1 MTQIEEVFRDH
12 FNNNRTDD
20 RILDLLHATDAV
32 REFIASETNRQ
43 RISLP
48 HWCNLAKLDQ
58 VYGNKGVFERFCREL
73 QEDLDAAKAKI
84 EAEKADPTLKEIN
97 DLKDQLADAQQEAKF
112 STDAMMRESRRADYW
127 RAIAEK
133 KDMITDLYELMKAIR
148 NLGTDEAKRVAKG
161 YSFISGL
168 DGTVRWLREVEKF
181 LEGKELNADYATILW
196 NAAKEVKL

>member
-32 REFIASETNRQ
+32 REFIANETNRQ

-133 KDMITDLYELMKAIR
+133 KDVITDLYELMKAIR

-181 LEGKELNADYATILW
+181 LEGKELKADYATILW
-196 NAAKEVKL
+196 NVAKEVKL